1 CSFIHLQEQA
11 ASAFGLILG
20 FLHWWYLSELFK
32 KEKGEMQASEDQ
44 KVQQNEAVGSF
55 APRYEADTFQPIG
68 SPWSTGLFD
77 CHENQ
82 TNAVMTS
89 FFPCVTFGQIAEI
102 LDGGELSCHLGS
114 FIYLL
119 MMPAL
124 CSQWIMGS
132 KYRTKLRK
140 RYNLVEAPY
149 TDIVSHIFCPC
160 CSLCQEFREL
170 KIRGLDPA
178 LGWNGILAQ
187 KHAKQQSDQTLNNPP
202 SNQFMSK

>member
-1 CSFIHLQEQA
+1 MGRIQA
-11 ASAFGLILG
+11 TEEVETPTYGIP
-20 FLHWWYLSELFK
+20 
-32 KEKGEMQASEDQ
+32 
-44 KVQQNEAVGSF
+44 VGSI
-55 APRYEADTFQPIG
+55 PLKLQTGESLSIG
-68 SPWSTGLFD
+68 NPWSTGLFD

-89 FFPCVTFGQIAEI
+89 CLPCVTFGQIAEV
-102 LDGGELSCHLGS
+102 LDGGEMTCPLES
-114 FIYLL
+114 FIYVL

-140 RYNLVEAPY
+140 KYDLVEAPY
-149 TDIVSHIFCPC
+149 EDVISHIFCPC

-170 KIRGLDPA
+170 QIRGLDPA

-187 KHAKQQSDQTLNNPP
+187 QQGRQYQDQQLQIPP
-202 SNQFMSK
+202 TQKMSS

>member
-1 CSFIHLQEQA
+1 MAEETPQT
-11 ASAFGLILG
+11 
-20 FLHWWYLSELFK
+20 
-32 KEKGEMQASEDQ
+32 GE
-44 KVQQNEAVGSF
+44 
-55 APRYEADTFQPIG
+55 PIG
-68 SPWSTGLFD
+68 SMPSKYQPNANQLLGRPWSTGLFD

-82 TNAVMTS
+82 TNAVMTA
-89 FFPCVTFGQIAEI
+89 FFPCVTFGQIAEV
-102 LDGGELSCHLGS
+102 LDGGEMACHLGS

-132 KYRTKLRK
+132 KYRTKLRGK
-140 RYNLVEAPY
+140 YGLVEAPY
-149 TDIVSHIFCPC
+149 TDVISHVFCPC

-187 KHAKQQSDQTLNNPP
+187 QQEKQWLDGTVEVPP
-202 SNQFMSK
+202 GAQAMSK

>member
-1 CSFIHLQEQA
+1 MQTTEEQ
-11 ASAFGLILG
+11 
-20 FLHWWYLSELFK
+20 K
-32 KEKGEMQASEDQ
+32 TQQKEP
-44 KVQQNEAVGSF
+44 VVGS
-55 APRYEADTFQPIG
+55 RYSANTIQQVVG

-82 TNAVMTS
+82 TNAIMTA
-89 FFPCVTFGQIAEI
+89 FLPCVTFGQIAEV

-124 CSQWIMGS
+124 CTQWIMGS

-140 RYNLVEAPY
+140 KYDLVEAPH
-149 TDIVSHIFCPC
+149 TDVISHIFCPC

-178 LGWNGILAQ
+178 LGWNGILALQ
-187 KHAKQQSDQTLNNPP
+187 HSKHQSDPTLNNPP
-202 SNQFMSK
+202 STQFMSK

>member
-1 CSFIHLQEQA
+1 MIS
-11 ASAFGLILG
+11 G
-20 FLHWWYLSELFK
+20 
-32 KEKGEMQASEDQ
+32 
-44 KVQQNEAVGSF
+44 
-55 APRYEADTFQPIG
+55 
-68 SPWSTGLFD
+68 
-77 CHENQ
+77 
-82 TNAVMTS
+82 
-89 FFPCVTFGQIAEI
+89 
-102 LDGGELSCHLGS
+102 CHLGS

-178 LGWNGILAQ
+178 LGISAPSFCSSLFNFTFLIIIWHNLLQFSCRMEWNSCTKAC
-187 KHAKQQSDQTLNNPP
+187 KTAKRSNTEQSSFKPIHVQVNTFTVELLKLNWVVFLLIRSVLVYFFIFWCLCLNYKKE
-202 SNQFMSK
+202 NKAERWQVWYDKYMTV

>member
-1 CSFIHLQEQA
+1 MGSMGEPPVASNHQENQ
-11 ASAFGLILG
+11 SQPLG
-20 FLHWWYLSELFK
+20 
-32 KEKGEMQASEDQ
+32 
-44 KVQQNEAVGSF
+44 
-55 APRYEADTFQPIG
+55 R
-68 SPWSTGLFD
+68 PWSTGLFD

-82 TNAVMTS
+82 TNAVMTA
-89 FFPCVTFGQIAEI
+89 FFPCVTFGQIAEV
-102 LDGGELSCHLGS
+102 LDGGEMACHLGS

-140 RYNLVEAPY
+140 KYGLVEAPY
-149 TDIVSHIFCPC
+149 TDVISHVFCSC

-187 KHAKQQSDQTLNNPP
+187 QQARQYQGETQDVPP
-202 SNQFMSK
+202 PAQAMSM